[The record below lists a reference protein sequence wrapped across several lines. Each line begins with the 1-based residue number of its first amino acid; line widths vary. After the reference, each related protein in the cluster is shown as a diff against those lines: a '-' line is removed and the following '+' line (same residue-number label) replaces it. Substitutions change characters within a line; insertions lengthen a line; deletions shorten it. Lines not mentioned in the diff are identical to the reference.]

1 MMRRSSL
8 LTAGARVVLCALGA
22 SACGGSHRSAPAV
35 TGAQVVIVTS
45 TASSSAAPTTP
56 LAATTTSPSPA
67 PTTSTTTAAPTTTTT
82 IRAATR
88 DELAVRAAWKGWLA
102 ASEACDVDPKG
113 CDRAGL
119 ANYMAGSSLTNKL
132 LATDTL
138 ISKGWG
144 VREGPGGID
153 DRYKIE
159 SVTSTEGQA
168 IVQYCQFDE
177 GVTVDPGAGPGGAD
191 VIINDTVA
199 SRRIRTVFTRP
210 DGVWK
215 VTGSGG
221 NHQEEGRALWD
232 SCVAG

>member
-35 TGAQVVIVTS
+35 TSAQVVIVTS

-67 PTTSTTTAAPTTTTT
+67 PTTSTTAAPTTTTT

>member
-1 MMRRSSL
+1 MMRRSSV

-22 SACGGSHRSAPAV
+22 SACGGSHRSATPV
-35 TGAQVVIVTS
+35 TSAQVVIVTS
-45 TASSSAAPTTP
+45 AASSSATSVAASTTSTAP
-56 LAATTTSPSPA
+56 ATTTS
-67 PTTSTTTAAPTTTTT
+67 TTAAPTTTT
-82 IRAATR
+82 ISAATR
-88 DELAVRAAWKGWLA
+88 DELAVRAAWKGWLTV
-102 ASEACDVDPKG
+102 SEACDVDAKG
-113 CDRAGL
+113 CDRDAL
-119 ANYMAGSSLTNKL
+119 AKYMAGTSLSNSLK
-132 LATDTL
+132 ATDTL

-159 SVTSTEGQA
+159 SVTLTEGQA

-177 GVTVDPGAGPGGAD
+177 GVTFDPGAGPGGAD
-191 VIINDTVA
+191 VIINDTVV
-199 SRRIRTVFTRP
+199 SRRIRTVFGLS

-232 SCVAG
+232 GCVAG

>member
-1 MMRRSSL
+1 MMRRSSV

-22 SACGGSHRSAPAV
+22 SACGGSHRSATPV
-35 TGAQVVIVTS
+35 TSAQVVIVTS
-45 TASSSAAPTTP
+45 AASSSATSVAASTTSTAP
-56 LAATTTSPSPA
+56 ATTTS
-67 PTTSTTTAAPTTTTT
+67 TTAAPTTTTT
-82 IRAATR
+82 ISAATR

-102 ASEACDVDPKG
+102 ASEACDVDAKG
-113 CDRAGL
+113 CDRAAL
-119 ANYMAGSSLTNKL
+119 AKYMAGTSLSNSLK
-132 LATDTL
+132 ATDTL

-159 SVTSTEGQA
+159 SVTLTEGQS

-177 GVTVDPGAGPGGAD
+177 GVTFDPGAGPGGVD
-191 VIINDTVA
+191 VIINDTVV
-199 SRRIRTVFTRP
+199 SRRIRTVFGLS